1 MASCPEKFVSQ
12 AEPAGTSSRL
22 VSLDALRGF
31 DMFWIVAAEQI
42 VEGLHELSSNP
53 TVEFLKTQLTHVEW
67 EGLVFYDLIFPLF
80 VFIAGVS
87 IPLSIG
93 RRVERGEPRGAIAG
107 HLFRRAAILFV
118 LGIIYNGGMSA
129 GWSDIRV
136 WSVLGRIALSSLGAG
151 LIYLYFRPRGQ
162 LAWFFALLVGYWAA
176 LTFIPVPGYG
186 AGDYSP
192 LGNLTR
198 YVDQV
203 VPIGRMHF
211 KEWGFDPEGLLSA
224 FPAVGSCL
232 LGVFCG
238 QILQRADWSN
248 ARKALLIAALGGAC
262 LATGFGWGMSFP
274 IVKSIWTSSF
284 VLAAGG
290 YACLMLAAFYVVI
303 DIWQFRAW
311 AFPFIVIGANPL
323 FIYLANEFISFRSLA
338 DRLVGG
344 GVADALGSSAMLVNA
359 LVQFALQFA
368 LLYWLYRRKI
378 HIRI

>member
-1 MASCPEKFVSQ
+1 M
-12 AEPAGTSSRL
+12 
-22 VSLDALRGF
+22 SLDALRGF

-42 VEGLHELSSNP
+42 VEGLHDLSATP
-53 TVEFLKTQLTHVEW
+53 FVEFLKDQLTHRVW

-80 VFIAGVS
+80 VFIAGAS
-87 IPLSIG
+87 IPLSIA
-93 RRVERGEPRGAIAG
+93 RRLEKGESQGAIAA
-107 HLFRRAAILFV
+107 HLFRRAAILFL
-118 LGIIYNGGMSA
+118 LGVIYNGGMGQ

-162 LAWFFALLVGYWAA
+162 VIWFLGLLIGYWAA
-176 LTFIPVPGYG
+176 LTFIPVPDYG

-203 VPIGRMHF
+203 APVGRMHF
-211 KEWGFDPEGLLSA
+211 RETKRAIDAEYWNFDPEGLLSA
-224 FPAVGSCL
+224 FPAVASCL

-238 QILQRADWSN
+238 QILVRTQWSN
-248 ARKALLIAALGGAC
+248 ARKAGTIALLGALC
-262 LATGFGWGMSFP
+262 LAAGFGWGQSFP
-274 IVKSIWTSSF
+274 IVKNIWTSSF

-290 YACLMLAAFYVVI
+290 YSCLMLAAFYLVI

-311 AFPFIVIGANPL
+311 AFPFVVIGANPL
-323 FIYLANEFISFRSLA
+323 FIYLASEFLPFRALA

-344 GVADALGSSAMLVNA
+344 GVATLLGPSAMLVNA